1 MPRRRSSGGCGGGGS
16 FGRLPDAV
24 IGDVFDFLPLRSLQ
38 NVDCCSLFLREVVR
52 RYADDCAVQRRR
64 AFGSGALSLPWMIT
78 SDAAPTILAASP
90 RTRKGGVRGGGGG
103 GAAARTTVLCPPF
116 LQQLQRADS
125 PVLALRKAE
134 ALQLAVDRFL
144 ADEQSLLSLLSVFQK
159 NTGSFVAPLRS
170 VPFRSVPSVRSLFGH
185 AHRVGWQID
194 LHVPYVRR
202 FGPIVRAIATYV
214 RE

>member
-103 GAAARTTVLCPPF
+103 CVALAKCDEDIAERDLCQPR
-116 LQQLQRADS
+116 LL
-125 PVLALRKAE
+125 L
-134 ALQLAVDRFL
+134 LQLLFL
-144 ADEQSLLSLLSVFQK
+144 LLLPLLFCCAP
-159 NTGSFVAPLRS
+159 TGFLHPLLCALLL
-170 VPFRSVPSVRSLFGH
+170 VPARRCCFC
-185 AHRVGWQID
+185 AIQIKQ
-194 LHVPYVRR
+194 LS
-202 FGPIVRAIATYV
+202 
-214 RE
+214 